1 MFHECLLADQQLGE
15 LTLNN
20 GSIGENGYDNQ
31 IDHNGD
37 FIFGCRPWSGEQV
50 AHHGSEGSF
59 FQRIRNQAQAQM
71 KTKRQLKP
79 IGDGEFEQR

>member
-20 GSIGENGYDNQ
+20 GSFGENGYDNQ

-37 FIFGCRPWSGEQV
+37 FIFGCRPRSGEQV
-50 AHHGSEGSF
+50 THHGSEGSF

-71 KTKRQLKP
+71 KTKQQLKP